1 MEGDQAWR
9 PGLDQETLERADWTS
24 QVKDYAIV
32 RLDRDG
38 LVVSWNAGA
47 ELVKGYSREEVL
59 GRSFEVFYPPE
70 DRESGLPRRLLAVAE
85 ADGRAEHQ
93 GWRLRRDGV
102 RFWGDVVI
110 TAVRGDSGQLL
121 GFVKVTRDLTE
132 QHLLER
138 SRQQFVAGVTHD
150 FRSPLTSIEGY
161 AAMLVAELADP
172 VLGDFAS
179 RVRSNALRL
188 MKLVDLMVEHCHLP
202 IGSVRLNPEQVGLGA
217 VLRTVVDDLSTTVQ
231 GHDVTIQDTDVVL
244 RADLTALARVFTNL
258 IGNAAKYSPPGSRID
273 VLVERSEEAVDVVV
287 ADRGRGI
294 DPQDRATIFDE
305 FVRGRRAHDDGGFG
319 LGLSVVRALVEQHGG
334 AVRID
339 DGRFGG
345 TDVTVRLPLADTG
358 STGSIASTGSTANGP
373 GLQTAQGS

>member
-1 MEGDQAWR
+1 MEGDHAWR
-9 PGLDQETLERADWTS
+9 PGLDQEALERADWTS
-24 QVKDYAIV
+24 QVKDYAII

-38 LVVSWNAGA
+38 LVLSWNTGA
-47 ELVKGYSREEVL
+47 ELVKGYSREEIL

-70 DRESGLPRRLLAVAE
+70 DRESGVPRQLLAAAE
-85 ADGRAEHQ
+85 HHGRAEHQ

-110 TAVRGDSGQLL
+110 TAVRGDAGELL

-132 QHLLER
+132 QHRLER
-138 SRQQFVAGVTHD
+138 SRQQFIAGVTHD

-161 AAMLVAELADP
+161 AAMLATELTDP

-202 IGSVRLNPEQVGLGA
+202 AGAVALNPEPVALA
-217 VLRTVVDDLSTTVQ
+217 TVLRTVVDDLSTTVQ
-231 GHDVTIQDTDVVL
+231 GHEVTLQDTDVVL
-244 RADLTALARVFTNL
+244 PADATALARVFTNL
-258 IGNAAKYSPPGSRID
+258 IGNAAKYSPPGTRVD
-273 VLVERSEEAVDVVV
+273 VLVERGEQVVDVVV

-294 DPQDRATIFDE
+294 DPADRDTIFDE

-319 LGLSVVRALVEQHGG
+319 LGLSVVRSLVEQHGG
-334 AVRID
+334 SVRID

-345 TDVTVRLPLADTG
+345 TDVTVRLPLAGVLTPADG
-358 STGSIASTGSTANGP
+358 A
-373 GLQTAQGS
+373 GLQTAQG